1 MRLCRKSFRNF
12 LIFSNLL
19 LALSHEMKSQVKVN
33 TSMPLREMIERL
45 VGPGVKVSNIRVN
58 CPSDKGL
65 PYAYFEDNT
74 GTIGIEDGLLMTTG
88 AAQNAIGPN
97 NSGAVSQSN
106 GNNSQD
112 PDLAVLLAE
121 GEKQFDAC
129 SIEFD
134 VQVFAD
140 TLSFE
145 YVFGSEEYLEFIRD
159 YHDVFGFFISGPGL
173 PGSVNMALVPGTDL
187 PVSVLN
193 VNNNTNSQWF
203 TFNGNGDTPFDNLFL
218 QYDGITKRLTSRV
231 PVVPCATY
239 SLKLAICDVKD
250 DAYDAG
256 IFIAGRSLQTR
267 APILA
272 YSFEHKKFPHA
283 IEGCN
288 GVFVSV
294 KRQVRTEEPA
304 TYLLTY
310 SGSASRNVDY
320 GQVPDTLVFKAGEIV
335 KSFFVTVYKDSIVE
349 APEEI
354 RIGLINPCPGLP
366 EVAGISV
373 PIEESFDFALDDRL
387 ICLGK
392 SLVLN
397 PNPQGTFS
405 YKWAPPNG
413 LSCTDCAS
421 PECFIS
427 RDVQYECTITDP
439 ASTCQAKDK
448 LYVKVVPGP
457 FAAFSLDS
465 IAGLSSLD
473 IAFKNESEYSDSW
486 LWDFGDASGSNEFSP
501 EHYYG
506 SGFNRDSVSYQVS
519 LIVWNSVAGCSDT
532 LVKELKISNPL
543 FIPNL
548 ITPNGDGANDVFFIR
563 GISPGT
569 WQLEVFDRW
578 GKRVFESRAYQLDW
592 NPGLVSKG
600 LYFYRLSEKRSGKEF
615 NGWLRSE

>member
-1 MRLCRKSFRNF
+1 MRLCHLFFRNF
-12 LIFSNLL
+12 LILSSFL
-19 LALSHEMKSQVKVN
+19 LAFSKENIAQVKVN

-106 GNNSQD
+106 GNNLQD
-112 PDLAVLLAE
+112 LDLAILLAA

-140 TLSFE
+140 TLSFD

-272 YSFEHKKFPHA
+272 YSFEYKKFPHA

-304 TYLLTY
+304 TYLLNY
-310 SGSASRNVDY
+310 SGSASRNIDY

-373 PIEESFDFALDDRL
+373 PIEESFDFSLEDRR

-392 SLVLN
+392 NLVLN
-397 PNPQGTFS
+397 PNPQGTYS
-405 YKWAPPNG
+405 YKWAPSNG

-427 RDVQYECTITDP
+427 RDIQYECTITDP
-439 ASTCQAKDK
+439 ASNCKATDK
-448 LYVKVVPGP
+448 FLVEVVPGP
-457 FAAFSLDS
+457 FAAFSFDNIS
-465 IAGLSSLD
+465 GPSSLD
-473 IAFKNESEYSDSW
+473 FVFKNESEYSDSW
-486 LWDFGDASGSNEFSP
+486 SWDFGDGTSSFEFSP
-501 EHYYG
+501 SHYYG
-506 SGFNRDSVSYQVS
+506 SGFNRDSVSYLVR
-519 LIVWNSVAGCSDT
+519 LVVINSAAGCSDT
-532 LVKELKISNPL
+532 LVKELIISNPL

-548 ITPNGDGANDVFFIR
+548 ITPNGDEANDAFFIR
-563 GISPGT
+563 GIPPGT
-569 WQLEVFDRW
+569 WQLDVFDRW
-578 GKRVFESRAYQLDW
+578 GKRVFESGAYQLDW
-592 NPGLVSKG
+592 NPGMVSKG
-600 LYFYRLSEKRSGKEF
+600 LYFYRLSENKTGKEF
-615 NGWLRSE
+615 NGWLRAE